1 MISEMEVRNALAS
14 AYIAQEAIKA
24 GDTGSAGFAVSN
36 VISSLIKLMPTEGE
50 DGEKQRTIES

>member
-1 MISEMEVRNALAS
+1 MEVRNALAS